1 MTTSRSFVLRLDVLF
16 RRTPLILLS
25 ALLLLLVC
33 PAVMQAQTY
42 SDLGHALYARGYT
55 GTVWVNSFDPS
66 QSRLAH
72 GLFYPDTPIGV
83 TGYDMRYGMQV
94 TGTGTVS
101 VGTDGF
107 YMATGT
113 ATNPNA
119 VSSDGSISIDLL
131 SNGNVIDGA
140 KVNFNC
146 DPSATCP
153 WTAHFQTRPS
163 VASPTVR
170 VYRHVEGSNCGG
182 EVSIDLNADCHNA
195 LVTYFHL
202 PATYVFS
209 ATDTLDTNYV
219 SKPGANTSSL
229 CAVVMPVCSGAPPPP
244 PPAPVSAFTSSPAEV
259 YAGAPVTF
267 TDQST
272 NGPTSWSWNF
282 QGGSPGTASVAN
294 PTVTFASQGAKLVT
308 LTASNAQGT
317 GSLASKTITVL
328 DSNPAGT
335 VTASAASVTQCQAV
349 TFTANATGLPPLTYS
364 WQVLDPNSA
373 TVNPPG
379 IVPGGAT
386 FSWASQPALA
396 PGTYTGQVT
405 VKNSVNTTGVVLSK
419 QIQLTALPALTD
431 ISGSAP
437 TTNPFVS
444 NSVQLKAPLH
454 NGATKWVWEYG
465 DGKTDTITD
474 PVQGPS
480 PTHVYAAIGTYNAK
494 VTISNCVNTVG
505 STSQTV
511 SVNITQTAPLLAAFQ
526 ASLFCQIGQ
535 CFATAGTA
543 VTFNDTSQGATF
555 WDYDW
560 NHTGTDPQT
569 CNFSDS
575 GHTSPVLTHTYA
587 AAGSFQPCLQV
598 RRGAS
603 ETNVAVHGFGIV
615 VSSSTPPPTPTVTV
629 SGTNSGVVNQPY
641 VYSGF
646 VNNCTANPTGWTW
659 TVAGGGT
666 IAGATT
672 GSQITVSWATTGAK
686 SVLATNSGC
695 SGAQGSQTVTIN
707 SGGGNPGGPLQAQFA
722 FSPAAPK
729 AGDTVAFDSSSS
741 TGVPAGAGISWSFGD
756 GGSAS
761 GATATHVY
769 ANAGSYS
776 VQLSISQI
784 GCLNPSCSS
793 TVAKT
798 VTVAAGG
805 NGNGGDGSSGGAH
818 FTVTPASP
826 SATQAATLD
835 ASSSTNVAAGS
846 LVGWDFGDGSA
857 SAFGTTVLH
866 AFAAPGSYNVVLAI
880 TPPGCNS
887 VACLALA
894 SKTVVVGPPPPVSGD
909 YSTDATCTSQFGIE
923 QCQAQATTAVTL
935 TAVAADA
942 TTYAWDFGD
951 GTNGAGRQVTH
962 AWAQAGTYAVSLTAV
977 KGSSAATKVRSFVVS
992 PAPAPKTKTTLL
1004 PLATQSRGVLVQSN
1018 DLYVYNPG
1026 STPLEVTLEFRKRG
1040 TPDVNPPRSV
1050 STLQPGATLYAP
1062 DMLSS
1067 LFNVENVTGFITV
1080 ATGLDSVQ
1088 PVITSFNSQGAT
1100 ASKLFGL
1107 TIPGSAVGGV
1117 SSSPAGSQFL
1127 VGLHDSPDR
1136 QSSFG
1141 FSNPTDQTATYHL
1154 RFFDKTGRLLTESSD
1169 LTLAGHDQRQFSVQ
1183 EIRDSFGINN
1193 LDDYRVEVKNVS
1205 GAQVFPFGSDLRVVT
1220 GDPSFS
1226 EAGTYTMPRLY
1237 LLGVFTGAGAAKS
1250 TWQTDLLLSNVSD
1263 QVLQTTLAFTAVSN
1277 KAVVKATQVTVQ
1289 PGTTERLENALFS
1302 QFGLRNGTGVL
1313 TLTSTSPNGIFPIAR
1328 AESYDNTNPSKRY
1341 GQSLIALSD
1350 ADAADTTNR
1359 EVLVGLRQDGA
1370 NKTTLWLLN
1379 PGGSAGVYDLV
1390 YRGLNGAVLGTLAN
1404 VRIGAGQLR
1413 QISPS
1418 QHPINKKG
1426 VPGGFTVEV
1435 VVKSGK
1441 ALAAAQVVRAG
1452 SNDPVFVAA
1461 QVR

>member
-1 MTTSRSFVLRLDVLF
+1 
-16 RRTPLILLS
+16 
-25 ALLLLLVC
+25 
-33 PAVMQAQTY
+33 
-42 SDLGHALYARGYT
+42 
-55 GTVWVNSFDPS
+55 
-66 QSRLAH
+66 
-72 GLFYPDTPIGV
+72 
-83 TGYDMRYGMQV
+83 
-94 TGTGTVS
+94 
-101 VGTDGF
+101 
-107 YMATGT
+107 
-113 ATNPNA
+113 
-119 VSSDGSISIDLL
+119 
-131 SNGNVIDGA
+131 
-140 KVNFNC
+140 
-146 DPSATCP
+146 
-153 WTAHFQTRPS
+153 
-163 VASPTVR
+163 
-170 VYRHVEGSNCGG
+170 
-182 EVSIDLNADCHNA
+182 
-195 LVTYFHL
+195 
-202 PATYVFS
+202 
-209 ATDTLDTNYV
+209 
-219 SKPGANTSSL
+219 
-229 CAVVMPVCSGAPPPP
+229 
-244 PPAPVSAFTSSPAEV
+244 
-259 YAGAPVTF
+259 
-267 TDQST
+267 
-272 NGPTSWSWNF
+272 
-282 QGGSPGTASVAN
+282 
-294 PTVTFASQGAKLVT
+294 
-308 LTASNAQGT
+308 
-317 GSLASKTITVL
+317 
-328 DSNPAGT
+328 
-335 VTASAASVTQCQAV
+335 
-349 TFTANATGLPPLTYS
+349 
-364 WQVLDPNSA
+364 
-373 TVNPPG
+373 
-379 IVPGGAT
+379 
-386 FSWASQPALA
+386 
-396 PGTYTGQVT
+396 
-405 VKNSVNTTGVVLSK
+405 
-419 QIQLTALPALTD
+419 
-431 ISGSAP
+431 
-437 TTNPFVS
+437 
-444 NSVQLKAPLH
+444 
-454 NGATKWVWEYG
+454 
-465 DGKTDTITD
+465 
-474 PVQGPS
+474 
-480 PTHVYAAIGTYNAK
+480 
-494 VTISNCVNTVG
+494 
-505 STSQTV
+505 
-511 SVNITQTAPLLAAFQ
+511 
-526 ASLFCQIGQ
+526 
-535 CFATAGTA
+535 
-543 VTFNDTSQGATF
+543 
-555 WDYDW
+555 
-560 NHTGTDPQT
+560 
-569 CNFSDS
+569 
-575 GHTSPVLTHTYA
+575 
-587 AAGSFQPCLQV
+587 
-598 RRGAS
+598 
-603 ETNVAVHGFGIV
+603 
-615 VSSSTPPPTPTVTV
+615 
-629 SGTNSGVVNQPY
+629 
-641 VYSGF
+641 
-646 VNNCTANPTGWTW
+646 
-659 TVAGGGT
+659 
-666 IAGATT
+666 
-672 GSQITVSWATTGAK
+672 
-686 SVLATNSGC
+686 
-695 SGAQGSQTVTIN
+695 
-707 SGGGNPGGPLQAQFA
+707 
-722 FSPAAPK
+722 
-729 AGDTVAFDSSSS
+729 
-741 TGVPAGAGISWSFGD
+741 
-756 GGSAS
+756 
-761 GATATHVY
+761 
-769 ANAGSYS
+769 
-776 VQLSISQI
+776 
-784 GCLNPSCSS
+784 
-793 TVAKT
+793 
-798 VTVAAGG
+798 
-805 NGNGGDGSSGGAH
+805 
-818 FTVTPASP
+818 
-826 SATQAATLD
+826 
-835 ASSSTNVAAGS
+835 
-846 LVGWDFGDGSA
+846 
-857 SAFGTTVLH
+857 FGTTVLH

-880 TPPGCNS
+880 TLPGCNS

-1183 EIRDSFGINN
+1183 EIRDSFGIDI
-1193 LDDYRVEVKNVS
+1193 LDDYWVEVKNVS
-1205 GAQVFPFGSDLRVVT
+1205 GAEVFPFGSDLRVVT

-1263 QVLQTTLAFTAVSN
+1263 QVLQTTLAFTAVRN